1 MNTSQT
7 FQPRSEDSIRR
18 FLLGQ
23 LKPGEQ
29 FMFEEQLFT
38 DSDLEDRVRLAEFE
52 LADDYT
58 FKRLTQGEAK
68 SFGEK
73 YLLTAD
79 RKQKLNVSKA
89 LRDRFMAVSRPE
101 PRRAIYRGLT
111 ALLDIRQMTWRH
123 AIAAL
128 VLILIFVMV
137 FLAKKEPQIV
147 ERILPD
153 HLQRH
158 HATPTPQAMHHA
170 AGPSAPAH
178 SDESPV
184 EPVHESPAVIALTWM
199 NTIDQGP
206 VVVLP
211 SGENAVAR
219 FQLSIKA
226 GQEGVYRADL
236 LTSREEKVFNA
247 ESLKAYGSGPSS
259 ISFDV
264 PVSALKSGQYE
275 IRLTRVDERGKQ
287 QIIRYYFS
295 VQ

>member
-29 FMFEEQLFT
+29 SMFEEQLFT

-52 LADDYT
+52 LADDYI
-58 FKRLTQGEAK
+58 FKRLTESEAK

-79 RKQKLNVSKA
+79 RKQKLNVSKS
-89 LRDRFMAVSRPE
+89 LRDRFMAVSRPK
-101 PRRAIYRGLT
+101 PRRGIYRGLT

-158 HATPTPQAMHHA
+158 HTTPTPQAMHHA
-170 AGPSAPAH
+170 AEPSAPAH

-184 EPVHESPAVIALTWM
+184 KPVHESPLVVALTST
-199 NTIDQGP
+199 NTFDQEP

-211 SGENAVAR
+211 SGENAVVR

-226 GQEGVYRADL
+226 GQEGLYRADL
-236 LTSREEKVFNA
+236 LTSRREKVFNA
-247 ESLKAYGSGPSS
+247 ESLKAYGSGASFIS
-259 ISFDV
+259 IDV
-264 PVSALKSGQYE
+264 PVSALESGQYE
-275 IRLTRVDERGKQ
+275 IRLTRTDDRTKQ
-287 QIIRYYFS
+287 QVVQYYFS

>member
-1 MNTSQT
+1 
-7 FQPRSEDSIRR
+7 
-18 FLLGQ
+18 
-23 LKPGEQ
+23 
-29 FMFEEQLFT
+29 MFEEQLFT

-58 FKRLTQGEAK
+58 FKRLTEGEAN

-89 LRDRFMAVSRPE
+89 LGDRFMAVSRPE
-101 PRRAIYRGLT
+101 PRARIYRALP
-111 ALLDIRQMTWRH
+111 LLDIRQMTWRH

-128 VLILIFVMV
+128 VLILIFVIV
-137 FLAKKEPQIV
+137 FLARKEPQIV

-153 HLQRH
+153 HFKQRH
-158 HATPTPQAMHHA
+158 HATPTPQEMHHA
-170 AGPSAPAH
+170 AGSAAPAH

-184 EPVHESPAVIALTWM
+184 KPVHESPVVIALTST
-199 NTIDQGP
+199 NAIDQGP
-206 VVVLP
+206 VIVLP

-219 FQLSIKA
+219 FQLFIKA
-226 GQEGVYRADL
+226 DQEGVYRADL
-236 LTSREEKVFNA
+236 LTFAGEKIFYA
-247 ESLKAYGSGPSS
+247 DSLKAYGSGPSS

-275 IRLTRVDERGKQ
+275 IRLTRTDNQAKRRVAQ
-287 QIIRYYFS
+287 YYFRI
-295 VQ
+295 Q